1 MPSAALL
8 LCWGREFNRCCS
20 SADGRASREESAS
33 SVRPSVLAIVQNELA
48 CWLGL
53 CVVGGRGCTERGC
66 FIHKVK

>member
-48 CWLGL
+48 FGWVCVWLGVEDVQNG
-53 CVVGGRGCTERGC
+53 VV
-66 FIHKVK
+66 